1 MYKLERLENSKYG
14 EDEHINLIATRFDET
29 AKRTFRSKD
38 ELCLIQF
45 GSIADQDPANGIRRG
60 SLRLTG

>member
-1 MYKLERLENSKYG
+1 MTIEKLEKSKYG
-14 EDEHINLIATRFDET
+14 TGEHINLIATRFDET
-29 AKRTFRSKD
+29 AKRTFRSSE

-45 GSIADQDPANGIRRG
+45 GSVADADPNAGIRRG